1 MERLVI
7 LGGAVVLDIALGDP
21 PDIIHP
27 VAWMGRIIGLVERGG
42 AKLSPAWQF
51 VYGMMMTIFI
61 TGLFA
66 VPAYYLVSY
75 LTDLN
80 QVAYIIVA
88 AVLLKLTFSM
98 RGLWSTALKIRR
110 LLRDKKLDKTRFE
123 MRALVSRD
131 TGSLD
136 ESQLAS
142 GAVESVAEGICN
154 SVVAP
159 LFYFLLLGVP
169 GALGYRVVN
178 TLDSMVG
185 YHGKYEYLGKF
196 AARLDD
202 VLNFIPARL
211 AALMIIIA
219 SVLKKG
225 FCKAWNTAFKEHGKT
240 ASPNAGWP
248 IAAMAGAL
256 GVRLEKEGHYA
267 LGENNPRPVRESI
280 GRAVK
285 MFAVGVASWII
296 ICFITEGIRYA
307 VTT

>member
-7 LGGAVVLDIALGDP
+7 LAGAVVLDLASGDP
-21 PDIIHP
+21 PNIIHP
-27 VAWMGRIIGLVERGG
+27 VAWMGKIIGLVERGG
-42 AKLSPAWQF
+42 AKLSPVWQLI
-51 VYGMMMTIFI
+51 YGTLMTFFI

-66 VPAYYLVSY
+66 VPAYYLISY

-88 AVLLKLTFSM
+88 AVLLKLVFSI
-98 RGLWSTALKIRR
+98 RGLWGTALKIRR
-110 LLRDKKLDKTRFE
+110 LLREEKLDKTRFE
-123 MRALVSRD
+123 MRALVSRN
-131 TGSLD
+131 TGNLD
-136 ESQLAS
+136 KSQLAS
-142 GAVESVAEGICN
+142 GTVESVAEGLCD

-211 AALMIIIA
+211 AALMLLIA
-219 SVLKKG
+219 AVFKKG
-225 FCKAWNTAFKEHGKT
+225 FRKAWDIAFREHGKT

-248 IAAMAGAL
+248 IAAMAGTL

-267 LGENNPRPVRESI
+267 LGKGNPAPTRESI
-280 GRAVK
+280 GGAVK
-285 MFAVGVASWII
+285 VFAVAAASWIM